1 MWQPPPPP
9 YYRVVWGGGGRTHVC
24 KLQQMPLN
32 TSARLLSRHIV
43 LYIAFYKI
51 SFFGGNIPSLKEKAA
66 GLSRGVQQAAAEHE
80 ADADS
85 R

>member
-1 MWQPPPPP
+1 MFA
-9 YYRVVWGGGGRTHVC
+9 YC
-24 KLQQMPLN
+24 NKMPKN
-32 TSARLLSRHIV
+32 TTSRFLSRRIV

-51 SFFGGNIPSLKEKAA
+51 SFFGVKIPTLKEKAA
-66 GLSRGVQQAAAEHE
+66 GLSRGVQAAAEHE